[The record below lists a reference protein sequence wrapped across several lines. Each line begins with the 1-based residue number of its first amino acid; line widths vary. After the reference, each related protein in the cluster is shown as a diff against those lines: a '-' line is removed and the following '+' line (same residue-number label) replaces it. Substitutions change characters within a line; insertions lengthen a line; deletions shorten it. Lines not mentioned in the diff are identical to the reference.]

1 MPPSLVVATFALV
14 AGAVVATPA
23 AAGAAAPSPT
33 GRSVHNTSID
43 VITPPP
49 RNGGLRL
56 GPHPLLFSAASRGDG
71 GDDGGRRF
79 SSPRR
84 SRLLQANVHREAM
97 LTVDRK
103 IGELRGIVNKA
114 FMDGGIEK

>member
-1 MPPSLVVATFALV
+1 MPPSLVVATLALV

-43 VITPPP
+43 VTTPPP
-49 RNGGLRL
+49 RKGGLGR
-56 GPHPLLFSAASRGDG
+56 HPLLLSAATRGDDDG
-71 GDDGGRRF
+71 GGDGGRRF

-103 IGELRGIVNKA
+103 IGELRGIVNEA
-114 FMDGGIEK
+114 FMDGALRK